1 MQKNVPSEV
10 VYCYCA
16 WYVFLRDRRY
26 IKFSQRSRGHQ
37 NLLNWVSN
45 VERLKLETGMN
56 GLEQSDQTL
65 LARQFHE

>member
-1 MQKNVPSEV
+1 MVPN
-10 VYCYCA
+10 
-16 WYVFLRDRRY
+16 Y